1 MQDLKQSDNH
11 TTSTL
16 MAYSRTMS
24 DEDRELVN
32 SLGKQVTLW
41 CFDCDA
47 EAINDAEKLCAE
59 MVTYIEETRLTVRD
73 TCITKY
79 EPQGVTIALILA
91 ESHLMVNTWP
101 ENGVLQ
107 IELFACT
114 EINGEALE
122 DIARNVFGAK
132 RVYTYRY
139 E

>member
-1 MQDLKQSDNH
+1 MKRTDSH
-11 TTSTL
+11 STPTL
-16 MAYSRTMS
+16 MAYSSVMS
-24 DEDRELVN
+24 EQDRKLVN

-47 EAINDAEKLCAE
+47 EAIDDAEKLCGQ
-59 MVTYIEETRLTVRD
+59 MVAYIEKTQLTVRD

-114 EINGEALE
+114 EIDGEMLE
-122 DIARNVFGAK
+122 DIARQIFGAK
-132 RVYTYRY
+132 RVYPFRY

>member
-1 MQDLKQSDNH
+1 MSEQDRK
-11 TTSTL
+11 
-16 MAYSRTMS
+16 
-24 DEDRELVN
+24 LVN

-47 EAINDAEKLCAE
+47 EAIDDAEKLCGE
-59 MVTYIEETRLTVRD
+59 MVSYIEKTQLTVRD
-73 TCITKY
+73 TCITKF

-114 EINGEALE
+114 QIDGEMLE
-122 DIARNVFGAK
+122 DIARQIFGAK
-132 RVYTYRY
+132 RVYPFRY